1 VTGLLRYTFRQA
13 KQAEQNMQKPTGV
26 VILAILCWASAALLL
41 LPSLALFFGSSFI
54 AAIVGRQFGPI
65 AAFAGVAAGAFLL
78 VMGVI
83 TAVIGWGLWTLQE
96 WARILTIIFQGIG
109 LALSVLT
116 LFGWFHPFGIF
127 FRLVRISIHGLII
140 WYLVQPEVVAAFRR
154 PAVA

>member
-1 VTGLLRYTFRQA
+1 
-13 KQAEQNMQKPTGV
+13 MQKPVGI
-26 VILAILCWASAALLL
+26 VILAILCWASAAFLL

-54 AAIVGRQFGPI
+54 AAMVGQQFGPL

-78 VMGVI
+78 VMAMV

-109 LALSVLT
+109 LALSVLS
-116 LFGWFHPFGIF
+116 LFALAFLHPVGIV
-127 FRLVRISIHGLII
+127 FRLVRITIHGLII
-140 WYLVQPEVVAAFRR
+140 WYLLQPEVVAAFKR